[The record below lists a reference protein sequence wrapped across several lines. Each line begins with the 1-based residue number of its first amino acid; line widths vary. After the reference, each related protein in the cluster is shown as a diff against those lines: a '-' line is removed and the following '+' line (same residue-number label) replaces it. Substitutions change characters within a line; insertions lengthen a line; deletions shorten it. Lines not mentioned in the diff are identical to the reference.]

1 MIHILTDYVFD
12 ETAATEL
19 NENEPTKLI
28 NVYGVI
34 KLAGEKECLQQNP
47 DAIIIRTSWVYSS
60 VGANFVKTMSKLM
73 LERDHLNVVAD
84 QIGSPTYANDLA
96 QAILT
101 TDTHTIIVSPGFI
114 IFLMRAESVGINL
127 L

>member
-1 MIHILTDYVFD
+1 MPTDYVLD
-12 ETAATEL
+12 GTTATAL
-19 NENEPTKLI
+19 NENEPTKPI
-28 NVYGVI
+28 NVYGVT
-34 KLAGEKECLQQNP
+34 KLAGEKACLQQNP

-60 VGANFVKTMSKLM
+60 VGANFVKTMSKLIQ
-73 LERDHLNVVAD
+73 ERDHLNVVAD
-84 QIGSPTYANDLA
+84 QIGSPTYAGDLT
-96 QAILT
+96 QAIMT